1 MKNQYLF
8 YGKVI
13 AVAAV
18 LMFALSFLPAPN
30 NTPVTASDKL
40 TKFASEA
47 ELSDFLQSAS
57 SNNMYYSTGAGSVR
71 TLGAGESS
79 NAAPTSA
86 PAAVGADQSAKSV
99 DYSSTNVQI
108 AGVDESDFVKNDDK
122 YIYKISGSEVVI
134 VDAFPAE
141 TMNIVSTINLS
152 GSNPSNLY
160 VSDNRLVVIGNEY
173 NYYPLREDVV
183 TTPTSTEKVAADF
196 MPPRYNEPTTYV
208 KVYDIT
214 DRTNPVLSRDL
225 VFNGS
230 YYDSRMIGDYV
241 YAIINVPTY
250 TDRIPVFSPYQTG
263 FPDIYYF
270 PIPDYSY
277 QYTNIVSVNVK
288 EDVPVQNKVFM
299 LGYSTNLF
307 VSENNIYMVYQ
318 KQLDSKYTM
327 NRILD
332 EAYLPVLPQDVVT
345 EINSI
350 RNSAK
355 SDYRKNGEIQLVLND
370 WMQSNPEQ
378 AANIQ
383 KSVQTKLEE
392 IQADFER
399 ERDKSVIH
407 KVSISNGNINYIAN
421 GEVPGTPLNQFSM
434 DESNGFFRIATTTNN
449 WKEPV
454 NNLYVL
460 DGSMSVVGKIE
471 NMAKGERI
479 YSARF
484 LGNRA
489 YLVTFVRMD
498 PLFVIDLSD
507 PVAPKVLGELKIP
520 GVSEYLHPYDEN
532 TIIGIGQSTQ
542 EIQDRVTFKGLKIS
556 LFDVTDVA
564 NPVEKAKYEIGDQGT
579 YSEALYDHKAFLFS
593 KEKNLLVIP
602 VTVYEKNSSEYYGS
616 NVFNGVYAF
625 SLTSS
630 EIALKGRITHTNAT
644 EIWNNAVRRSLFM
657 DNVLYTVSDGKIKAN
672 SLTDI
677 SEISS
682 IDLPVQYY
690 HGPYYYT
697 MGGGVSGS
705 SGMLKTV
712 DEVPATQ

>member
-18 LMFALSFLPAPN
+18 LVFAFSVLPAPS
-30 NTPVTASDKL
+30 NTPVTASDELK
-40 TKFASEA
+40 KFASA
-47 ELSDFLQSAS
+47 EELNDFLSSTQSYD
-57 SNNMYYSTGAGSVR
+57 MYYASGAGSVR
-71 TLGAGESS
+71 TLGAAAESQGS
-79 NAAPTSA
+79 VPTSA
-86 PAAVGADQSAKSV
+86 PMALDSNAKST
-99 DYSSTNVQI
+99 DFSSTNIQVS
-108 AGVDESDFVKNDDK
+108 GVDESDFVKNDDK
-122 YIYKISGSEVVI
+122 YIYKISGSEILI
-134 VDAFPAE
+134 VDAYPAE
-141 TMNIVSTINLS
+141 TMKIVSTINLS

-160 VSDNRLVVIGNEY
+160 VSGNRLVVIGNEY
-173 NYYPLREDVV
+173 NYGILRSDVV
-183 TTPTSTEKVAADF
+183 SSEKIAIDI
-196 MPPRYNEPTTYV
+196 MPPRYSEPTTYV
-208 KVYDIT
+208 KIYDIT
-214 DRTNPVLSRDL
+214 DRTSPVLARDL

-230 YYDSRMIGDYV
+230 YYDSRMVGDYL
-241 YAIINVPTY
+241 YSIINVPAY
-250 TDRIPVFSPYQTG
+250 QDRIPVFSPYQTG

-277 QYTNIVSVNVK
+277 QYTNIISVNVK

-307 VSENNIYMVYQ
+307 VSQDNIYMVYQ
-318 KQLDSKYTM
+318 KQLDEKYTM

-332 EAYLPVLPQDVVT
+332 EAYLPLLPQDVVT
-345 EINSI
+345 EINAI
-350 RNSAK
+350 RASAK

-370 WMQSNPEQ
+370 WMNSNPEQ
-378 AANIQ
+378 AAELQ
-383 KSVQTKLEE
+383 KNVQTKLET

-434 DESNGFFRIATTTNN
+434 DENSGFFRIATTTNS
-449 WKEPV
+449 WREEPK

-460 DGSMSVVGKIE
+460 DGSMSVVGKLE
-471 NMAKGERI
+471 DLAKGERI

-507 PVAPKVLGELKIP
+507 PTNPAVLGELKIP

-532 TIIGIGQSTQ
+532 TIIGIGQSTE
-542 EIQDRVTFKGLKIS
+542 EIKDRVTFAGLKIS
-556 LFDVTDVA
+556 LFDVSDVA

-579 YSEALYDHKAFLFS
+579 YSEALYDHKAVLFD
-593 KEKNLLVIP
+593 KDKNLLVIP
-602 VTVYEKNSSEYYGS
+602 ISVYEKKDQYYPQAT
-616 NVFNGVYAF
+616 FNGAHVF
-625 SLTSS
+625 TITPS
-630 EIALKGRITHTNAT
+630 EITLKGRITHTNET
-644 EIWNNAVRRSLFM
+644 EIWNNQVRRSLFM
-657 DNVLYTVSDGKIKAN
+657 DNVLYTISDGKIKAN
-672 SLTDI
+672 SLTDV

-690 HGPYYYT
+690 YGPYYYA

-705 SGMLKTV
+705 SGILKTV
-712 DEVPATQ
+712 DEVPAAV